1 MSSFTTTRPPLGR
14 AGILAAIAVSAAL
27 LIPAAAQAVAPTVT
41 TGGATRLGPQTATL
55 AGTVNAKGKDSVFFF
70 QIGPTKAY
78 GLNTAEGA
86 AGKATTNRSVAT
98 NLVGLQPATT
108 YHYRVVARNAD
119 GTTVGADKSFK
130 TKNQPLGFTLE
141 ASPNPVDFG
150 EAVTLQGVL
159 SGTGNAGRQ
168 VALQRNEFPFTV
180 GFTTLGNPQVTG
192 TTGSF
197 AFPLLSVTTNAQYRV
212 VTTAGAKVTSSIV
225 TLGVAVQVSTKVGA
239 RSVKRGHRIR
249 FSGKITPSK
258 VGALYAIQR
267 QDSNGNWKVV
277 AGSVSRAG
285 GSTYSTFNTKA
296 TIRKSGLYR
305 VFVGVTDGYQVS
317 GIGSSKKIGIK
328 R

>member
-1 MSSFTTTRPPLGR
+1 MSPFIHTRRALAR
-14 AGILAAIAVSAAL
+14 AGVLAALATSLAL
-27 LIPAAAQAVAPTVT
+27 VVPLAAQAAAPAVA
-41 TGGATRLGPQTATL
+41 TGGVTKLSPQNASL
-55 AGTVNAKGKDSVFFF
+55 SGTVNAKGKATVFFF

-78 GLNTAEGA
+78 GLNTPEAS
-86 AGKATTNRSVAT
+86 AGSASSNRTVTA
-98 NLVGLQPATT
+98 NLIGLRPATT
-108 YHYRVVARNAD
+108 YHYRVVGRNAD

-141 ASPNPVDFG
+141 ATPNPVDFG
-150 EAVTLQGVL
+150 EPVTLQGVL

-180 GFTTLGNPQVTG
+180 GFQTLGNPQVTG
-192 TTGSF
+192 ATGAF
-197 AFPLLSVTTNAQYRV
+197 AFPLLSVTSNAQYRT
-212 VTTAGAKVTSSIV
+212 VTTAGTKVVSSVV
-225 TLGVAVQVSTKVGA
+225 TLGVAVKVSTKVGA

-267 QDSNGNWKVV
+267 QDSKGNWKVV
-277 AGSVSRAG
+277 AGSVSHAG

-296 TIRKSGLYR
+296 RIRKSGLYR
-305 VFVGVTDGYQVS
+305 VYVGVTDGYQVS
-317 GIGSSKKIGIK
+317 GVGSSKKISIK